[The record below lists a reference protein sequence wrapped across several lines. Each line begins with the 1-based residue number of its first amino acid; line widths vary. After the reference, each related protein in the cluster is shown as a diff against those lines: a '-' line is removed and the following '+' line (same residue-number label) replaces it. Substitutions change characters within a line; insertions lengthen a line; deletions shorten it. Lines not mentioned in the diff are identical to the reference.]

1 MVMNIDKVLKESEV
15 YEIYEDKN
23 LVKVAI
29 DKIKRWSWDKAKK
42 TLQGAFRYLIK
53 FAKDKGIEKQVLD
66 IINRMVG
73 KQYRSL
79 SDLMKISLK
88 EDVLYEGEWWD
99 EAKGNFY
106 GAVSFYPLLTAFLE
120 LDKVIKGQGGAD
132 MKYVAIYALIWASIV
147 SGKVLSNQYK
157 KKKADKEIDDVGKA
171 YRNMMGM

>member
-1 MVMNIDKVLKESEV
+1 MNIDKILTESEV
-15 YEIYEDKN
+15 FNVYENKS
-23 LVKVAI
+23 LVRSTI
-29 DKIKRWSWDKAKK
+29 DKIKKWTWDKAKK
-42 TLQGAFRYLIK
+42 TLQGAFRYLVK
-53 FAKDKGIEKQVLD
+53 FAKDKGIEKQVLN
-66 IINRMVG
+66 IINTMIG

-120 LDKVIKGQGGAD
+120 LDKVIKDAGGAD

-157 KKKADKEIDDVGKA
+157 KKKGQEVDDVGKA
-171 YRNMMGM
+171 YRNLVNA

>member
-1 MVMNIDKVLKESEV
+1 MNIDKILTESEV
-15 YEIYEDKN
+15 FNVYENKS
-23 LVKVAI
+23 LVRSTI
-29 DKIKRWSWDKAKK
+29 DKIKKWTWDKAKK
-42 TLQGAFRYLIK
+42 TLQGAFRYLVK
-53 FAKDKGIEKQVLD
+53 FAKDKGIEKQVLN
-66 IINRMVG
+66 IINTMIG

-106 GAVSFYPLLTAFLE
+106 GAVSFYPLLQAFLE
-120 LDKVIKGQGGAD
+120 LDKVIKDAGGAD